1 MSWIIC
7 SECSQSF
14 LVILYFGNF
23 PHTKCHIPYLC
34 LTTILFFGINSLFF
48 FSYLL
53 YSFSETMIW
62 DNFIII
68 IWVVEGSVY
77 KIGYLCW
84 DGKMVALKYLFT
96 ETVAHQAHATDYD
109 LSFGGAIVGISIP
122 LPTKQKISTLN
133 SSIKI
138 QN

>member
-1 MSWIIC
+1 
-7 SECSQSF
+7 
-14 LVILYFGNF
+14 
-23 PHTKCHIPYLC
+23 
-34 LTTILFFGINSLFF
+34 
-48 FSYLL
+48 
-53 YSFSETMIW
+53 MIS
-62 DNFIII
+62 DNLIII

-84 DGKMVALKYLFT
+84 DGKMVALKYLYT

-109 LSFGGAIVGISIP
+109 LSFGGAIFGISIP

-138 QN
+138 QNSLTLSLSLFTALSNRKYKNIAFDFSGITIIPHPTIY